1 MFAKDKNL
9 LDKMEINAKNEC
21 FITLK
26 DHKENFLNNPKT
38 RLINPAKNE
47 IGRISKIILDKI
59 NKELTEKLNINQWK
73 SNVSVLDWF
82 KAIEN
87 KHECTFTV
95 FDIEQFYPSIKES
108 VLLKALDF
116 AKKHTKV
123 LNKDIDVI
131 RHSRRSLL
139 FNQGET
145 WVKREEE
152 NFDVTMGAYDG
163 AEVCELVGIYL
174 QSLIG
179 EKYNKNNF
187 GLYRDDGLAV
197 FRKVNGQQSERIKKD
212 LQKIFKENYLNI
224 EISCNK
230 KIVNYLDVTMNL
242 NDGSYRP
249 YHKPNDE
256 LMYIHSESNHPP
268 AIIKQLPLSIEKRL
282 KTLSSSKEIFDE
294 AAKPYQKEL
303 ERNGYKHILKYE
315 EDSGAT
321 KRNRKRNIIWF
332 NPPYSKSVTTNVGR
346 YFLQLVEKH
355 FPKHNKLYKIFN
367 KNTIKVSYS
376 CLPNVKSSVNKH
388 NKKVL
393 RKVKEGT
400 SSNEPVKTCSC
411 PRNTECPL
419 NNCCYE
425 KDIQYSAEVTS
436 NLPNYGTKIYKGICA
451 TTWKERFGNHKKSF
465 NNEEYEKETALS
477 VEIWRIKR
485 ADGEFHIKWSKESTK
500 RSYTPEGSRCSL
512 CLHEKLV
519 IALYE
524 GNNLIN
530 KRNEIIS
537 RCRHRLKYKLKNLV
551 F

>member
-1 MFAKDKNL
+1 MKKIQKVKKASTKLEKRINTAGKKFAKDKNL

-242 NDGSYRP
+242 NDGPYRP
-249 YHKPNDE
+249 YHKQNDE

-294 AAKPYQKEL
+294 AAKPYQKTL

-419 NNCCYE
+419 DNCC
-425 KDIQYSAEVTS
+425 
-436 NLPNYGTKIYKGICA
+436 
-451 TTWKERFGNHKKSF
+451 
-465 NNEEYEKETALS
+465 
-477 VEIWRIKR
+477 
-485 ADGEFHIKWSKESTK
+485 
-500 RSYTPEGSRCSL
+500 
-512 CLHEKLV
+512 
-519 IALYE
+519 
-524 GNNLIN
+524 
-530 KRNEIIS
+530 
-537 RCRHRLKYKLKNLV
+537 
-551 F
+551 